1 MESIY
6 SFNIIFPD
14 RRVILLKADVLSSL
28 THSAENIA
36 ELVVNIMEEYGP
48 KRFTGHLH
56 TLPFTRSSTSP
67 EFIFIYM
74 DVSVTRDLLATL
86 LSASLAH
93 ALVKS
98 LEFSASH
105 DYLTQ
110 LVCRKI
116 VHISTGP
123 LFVLTWPLFSAAQ
136 TARIC
141 AAAVPLS
148 NAFRLMLIAIGTM
161 DSKAT
166 IKAVSRGGSRQELL
180 RGPLL
185 YIGIVTAVTLLFWRE
200 SPVGLMVLSL
210 MCGGDG
216 LADIVGRRY
225 GSARL
230 PFNHSKSWLGSLA
243 MFTGG
248 AVMSMVYIA
257 LFHSMGTQLTFYI
270 FVMKCSIHTCAS
282 FEAGLALELPY

>member
-1 MESIY
+1 
-6 SFNIIFPD
+6 
-14 RRVILLKADVLSSL
+14 
-28 THSAENIA
+28 
-36 ELVVNIMEEYGP
+36 
-48 KRFTGHLH
+48 
-56 TLPFTRSSTSP
+56 
-67 EFIFIYM
+67 M
-74 DVSVTRDLLATL
+74 DVSIFRDLCATL

-93 ALVKS
+93 ALVKA
-98 LEFSASH
+98 LEFSASR

-123 LFVLTWPLFSAAQ
+123 LFVLTWPLFSAAP
-136 TARIC
+136 TARVC
-141 AAAVPLS
+141 AAAVPLC
-148 NAFRLMLIAIGTM
+148 NAVRLILVAIGSM
-161 DSKAT
+161 DRQAT

-225 GSARL
+225 GFARL
-230 PFNHSKSWLGSLA
+230 PFNHNKSWLGSLA

-257 LFHSMGTQLTFYI
+257 LFHSMGYFTNTMQNMLGVIWMTSLVATAVEALPVYGWLDDNLTVPATAAI
-270 FVMKCSIHTCAS
+270 LGQMLQST
-282 FEAGLALELPY
+282 LT